1 MKLTLIAIALLA
13 SVRSS
18 AQNHELAFTLGG
30 TANDLTSALKV
41 GTPSGK

>member
-13 SVRSS
+13 LVRSS

-30 TANDLTSALKV
+30 TANDLKSALKV